1 MYQAVTRIN
10 DGIYKVLRIFIMLL
24 LAALSTLVFMAVVAR
39 FVKISMPWSEELAIY
54 VFSWLTY
61 FGAAVVLRNN
71 GHIGVSAF
79 LNAVKN
85 ETVKKILIIVGQLVI
100 LAFAC
105 TAVRLSSGMVRQFYI
120 NDLRSTNMTGLKMA
134 FVFLQVPV
142 SNAVYVLFMAE
153 KILATVLGKGE
164 DK

>member
-1 MYQAVTRIN
+1 MYQAVTRFN
-10 DGIYKVLRIFIMLL
+10 DILYRILKAFIMLL
-24 LAALSTLVFMAVVAR
+24 LVVLSSLVFLSVVAR

-79 LNAVKN
+79 LNMLKS
-85 ETVKKILIIVGQLVI
+85 ETLKKTIIVIGQLII

-105 TAVRLSSGMVRQFYI
+105 TAAYLASGMVRQFYV

-142 SNAVYVLFMAE
+142 SSIIYAFFMIE
-153 KILATVLGKGE
+153 KILGTITGKE
-164 DK
+164 AVK